1 MKTSEVFKA
10 LEKNPNLK
18 FVCKNGNKEYFLYT
32 EKVFSTFYG
41 LQCRLNGEIIGSK
54 ADAANFFGN
63 IKIDADWQ
71 LVPQSVTW
79 QEALQAFIDGKKI
92 KCEGCPGCYDGDVC
106 NDMQAEIIDPFGKRT
121 PCAEQL
127 KHGTWYILDGNANG

>member
-32 EKVFSTFYG
+32 KKVLSTFYG
-41 LQCRLNGEIIGSK
+41 FQCRLNGEIIDSK
-54 ADAANFFGN
+54 AEAANFFGN

-71 LVPQSVTW
+71 PVSQPVTW
-79 QEALQAFIDGKKI
+79 QEAITALINGKEVACECKECAGKGD
-92 KCEGCPGCYDGDVC
+92 KCEFHFSKEWHNSICTVGIK
-106 NDMQAEIIDPFGKRT
+106 E
-121 PCAEQL
+121 
-127 KHGTWYILDGNANG
+127 GTWYIEEGDANG

>member
-54 ADAANFFGN
+54 AEAANFFGN

-71 LVPQSVTW
+71 LVRTPVPW
-79 QEALQAFIDGKKI
+79 QEALQAWAEGKTVR
-92 KCEGCPGCYDGDVC
+92 CELNHGQGIYTF
-106 NDMQAEIIDPFGKRT
+106 NDFHAKSCEIT
-121 PCAEQL
+121 PL
-127 KHGTWYILDGNANG
+127 SRDMVRVGIWYIEGDANG